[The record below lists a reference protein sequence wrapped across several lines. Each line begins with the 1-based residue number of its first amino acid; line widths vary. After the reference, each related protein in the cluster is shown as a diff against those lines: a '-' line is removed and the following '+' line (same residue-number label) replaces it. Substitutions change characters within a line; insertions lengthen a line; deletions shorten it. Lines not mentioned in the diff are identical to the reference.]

1 MQCSKCGSSRRNI
14 THIFCVVCGASYVTS
29 KAEKSPSSQ
38 QLQLAHSTYHYSIPD
53 SIFPEDILKK
63 RSKRSLKKGNEK
75 SKINVEKKKE
85 KKKKILSLQKEEK
98 YSFLSDVIKNQ
109 VQLQHNLHRYSNKDV
124 LQGRYLSEVESISSL
139 YSKQREAH
147 TLPLLIS
154 SSSSSPISPIPRAYC
169 SSSTLNEPSVDF
181 KEKNEMEKR
190 NYGQVN
196 IYWGNNNNKKELSS
210 SSSFGGVYWG
220 NLNPFKTSSDST
232 RFNKKEVHKLSYS
245 LEEEEEKEEKE
256 KENKEM
262 TETLHRATLQD
273 TILGYSRTN
282 RMLRNAIIQLK
293 EVLFTV
299 HSVLPKKLFIQRKRI
314 SLKKF
319 RCNINLLEKS
329 IQEAEAITT
338 VANISRESV
347 FRKCIELKTLAAGR
361 VSALLKMESSS
372 ECLSFQDKEKE
383 RVKEEMENERNLS
396 QKLE

>member
-14 THIFCVVCGASYVTS
+14 SHIFCVVCGASYVTS
-29 KAEKSPSSQ
+29 KAEKSLSFK

-53 SIFPEDILKK
+53 SISPEDVLKK
-63 RSKRSLKKGNEK
+63 KSKRSLKKGNEK
-75 SKINVEKKKE
+75 SKIHGEKKKE
-85 KKKKILSLQKEEK
+85 KKKKILSLKEEEK
-98 YSFLSDVIKNQ
+98 CSFLSDVIKNQ
-109 VQLQHNLHRYSNKDV
+109 VQLQHHLHRYSNKDV
-124 LQGRYLSEVESISSL
+124 LQGNYLSEVESISNL

-147 TLPLLIS
+147 TLPLLTS
-154 SSSSSPISPIPRAYC
+154 SSSSSPISPIPRAYS

-190 NYGQVN
+190 NNGRVN
-196 IYWGNNNNKKELSS
+196 IYWGNNNNQKELSS
-210 SSSFGGVYWG
+210 SSSGGVYWG
-220 NLNPFKTSSDST
+220 NLDPFKTSSDSI
-232 RFNKKEVHKLSYS
+232 RFNNKEVHKLSYS
-245 LEEEEEKEEKE
+245 LEEEEEKE

-282 RMLRNAIIQLK
+282 RMLRNAILQLK
-293 EVLFTV
+293 EVLLTV
-299 HSVLPKKLFIQRKRI
+299 HSVLPKKVFIQRKKI

-338 VANISRESV
+338 VVNISRESV

-361 VSALLKMESSS
+361 VSALLKMESSN
-372 ECLSFQDKEKE
+372 ECLSLQDKGKE
-383 RVKEEMENERNLS
+383 RVKEEMEKERNLS
-396 QKLE
+396 LKLE